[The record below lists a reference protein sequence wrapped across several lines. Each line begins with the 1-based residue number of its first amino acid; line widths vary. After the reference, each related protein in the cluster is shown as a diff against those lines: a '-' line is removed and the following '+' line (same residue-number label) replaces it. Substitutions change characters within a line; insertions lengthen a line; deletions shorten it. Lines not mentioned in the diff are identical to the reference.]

1 MINGLSSGSLI
12 KYINMKFLNEIKLLF
27 LLAFIT
33 QTSLGVN
40 NTINY
45 GESPDDCKKQLTIM
59 VTYHKQKA
67 YDSAAKS
74 WRWCFNNCPQG
85 SKNIYIVGEKIFK
98 KKIQES
104 KDNKELRATYI
115 DTLLKIY
122 DSRIQYFPGKT
133 LTSKY
138 KILGKKGKTI
148 ASYKA
153 STNYEE
159 AYNILDTVLNNLNP
173 TNVSPGVAS
182 AYIFTVKKMMMNKKL
197 NCSDMILAYTKVL
210 NIVNA
215 NITKKPKSYKK
226 VKEKA
231 TKSVDKCLDCDLLDS
246 LYTNDFQS
254 LQEDTVWLDL
264 GIELFLDKKCK
275 KSLVLVRMMEK
286 RYETSPSASTAIQLA
301 QYFGYKGEKEK
312 ASQFF
317 KEGISMEKDSNKLVN
332 YYLKNAIFLNNS
344 GNSSKGI
351 NMARKVLEIDPKSAK
366 AYMVMGDAI
375 IYGAKYCKDLK
386 FSGSEVYWV
395 AVDYYNKAAKLSTN
409 EEFRKKALKNAS
421 KYSAYF
427 PLTNA
432 IFMDKDVKE
441 GSKYTIGC
449 WINTTTT
456 VRHKQ

>member
-1 MINGLSSGSLI
+1 MTSGLLSGSLI
-12 KYINMKFLNEIKLLF
+12 KYINMKFSNRIELFF

-85 SKNIYIVGEKIFK
+85 SKNIYIVGEKIFSE
-98 KKIQES
+98 KIQES
-104 KDNKELRATYI
+104 KDNKELRSTYI
-115 DTLLKIY
+115 DTLLQIY
-122 DSRIQYFPGKT
+122 DARIQYFPGKT
-133 LTSKY
+133 STSKY

-159 AYNILDTVLNNLNP
+159 AYNILDTVLNKLGQG
-173 TNVSPGVAS
+173 VAPGVAS
-182 AYIFTVKKMMMNKKL
+182 AYMFTVKKMIKNKKL
-197 NCSDMILAYTKVL
+197 NCSDMILAYIKVL

-215 NITKKPKSYKK
+215 NITKKPKSYRK

-231 TKSVDKCLDCDLLDS
+231 TRAVEKCLDCNLLDS
-246 LYTNDFQS
+246 LYTNDFQN
-254 LQEDTVWLDL
+254 LQEDTAWLDV

-286 RYETSPSASTAIQLA
+286 RYETSPSPSTAIQLA
-301 QYFGYKGEKEK
+301 QYFGHKGEKEK
-312 ASQFF
+312 ATQFF

-332 YYLKNAIFLNNS
+332 YYLKYARFLNNS

-351 NMARKVLEIDPKSAK
+351 NMARKALKIEPNNAK
-366 AYMVMGDAI
+366 AYFVMGDAI

-395 AVDYYNKAAKLSTN
+395 AVDYYNKAAELSTT
-409 EEFRKKALKNAS
+409 EEVRKKSIKNAS

-432 IFMDKDVKE
+432 IFMDKNVNE
-441 GSKYTIGC
+441 GSKYKVGC

>member
-1 MINGLSSGSLI
+1 MISGLLSVSLI
-12 KYINMKFLNEIKLLF
+12 KYINMKFSNRIKLFF
-27 LLAFIT
+27 LLAFMT
-33 QTSLGVN
+33 QIALGVN

-85 SKNIYIVGEKIFK
+85 SKNIYIVGEKIFT

-104 KDNKELRATYI
+104 KDNKDLRAAYI
-115 DTLLKIY
+115 DTLLQIY

-133 LTSKY
+133 STSRY

-153 STNYEE
+153 KTNYEE
-159 AYNILDTVLNNLNP
+159 AYHILDTVLNKLGN
-173 TNVSPGVAS
+173 NVSPGVAS
-182 AYIFTVKKMMMNKKL
+182 AYIFTVNKMMKNKKL

-210 NIVNA
+210 NIVNT

-231 TKSVDKCLDCDLLDS
+231 TKAVDKCLDCDLLDS
-246 LYTNDFQS
+246 LYTNDFQN
-254 LQEDTVWLDL
+254 LQDDTAWLDL

-275 KSLVLVRMMEK
+275 KSVVLVRMMEK

-301 QYFGYKGEKEK
+301 QYFGYKGENEK
-312 ASQFF
+312 ATQFF

-332 YYLKNAIFLNNS
+332 YYLKNAKFLNSS
-344 GNSSKGI
+344 GKSSKGI
-351 NMARKVLEIDPKSAK
+351 NMARKALDIEPNNAK
-366 AYMVMGDAI
+366 AYLVMGDAV
-375 IYGAKYCKDLK
+375 IYGAKYCKGLK

-395 AVDYYNKAAKLSTN
+395 AVDYYNKAAELSNN
-409 EEFRKKALKNAS
+409 EEVRKKALKNAS

-432 IFMDKDVKE
+432 IFMDKEVKE
-441 GSKYTIGC
+441 GSKYTVGC
-449 WINTTTT
+449 WINATTT

>member
-1 MINGLSSGSLI
+1 
-12 KYINMKFLNEIKLLF
+12 MKFLNKIKLFF
-27 LLAFIT
+27 LSIFIT
-33 QTSLGVN
+33 QTALGVN

-59 VTYHKQKA
+59 VTYHKRKA

-85 SKNIYIVGEKIFK
+85 SKNIYIVGEKIFS

-122 DSRIQYFPGKT
+122 DFRIQYFPGKT
-133 LTSKY
+133 STSKY
-138 KILGKKGKTI
+138 KILGKKGKII

-153 STNYEE
+153 STHYEE
-159 AYNILDTVLNNLNP
+159 AYNILDTVLNKLGHG
-173 TNVSPGVAS
+173 VSPGVAS
-182 AYIFTVKKMMMNKKL
+182 AYIFTVKKMMKNNKL

-215 NITKKPKSYKK
+215 NSTKKPKSYRK

-231 TKSVDKCLDCDLLDS
+231 IKAVDKCLDCDLLDS
-246 LYTNDFQS
+246 LYTNDFQN
-254 LQEDTVWLDL
+254 LQEDTAWLDV

-275 KSLVLVRMMEK
+275 KSVVLVRMMEK
-286 RYETSPSASTAIQLA
+286 RYETSPSARTAIQLA

-332 YYLKNAIFLNNS
+332 YYLKNARFLNNS

-351 NMARKVLEIDPKSAK
+351 NMARKALEIEPNSAK
-366 AYMVMGDAI
+366 AYLVMGDAI

-395 AVDYYNKAAKLSTN
+395 AVDYYNKAAELSIT
-409 EEFRKKALKNAS
+409 EEIRKKSLQNAS
-421 KYSAYF
+421 KYSEYF
-427 PLTNA
+427 PLTNV
-432 IFMDKDVKE
+432 IFMDKTVNE
-441 GSKYTIGC
+441 GSKYTVKC